1 MEFKNSHILL
11 LCIIAFLGTAG
22 GAILGPALPEMS
34 GPLNVTTQTVALLMS
49 VYALSTAIF
58 TLVIGHFIDRVNR
71 KTILVPCLAI
81 YGLTGLVSFFVTDF
95 TSLLALR
102 FIQGAGVAGMMV
114 LALLIIGDVYKGQNS
129 VKPISRVCISLALG
143 AVLAP
148 LIGGGLAVIGW
159 NYPFLFYVISL
170 PFALAVIAMLP
181 ETKVQTS
188 AENKNGLSEAF
199 SSLRDSRILYTLFMV
214 FCVFF
219 LLFTVLIYIPFLL
232 KAKFGFGAVISG
244 LMLAFEGVAIMALA
258 SRVHS
263 LSTRFS
269 VIRISIVGFVL
280 AGVALIGISFV
291 PSIIAIF
298 LLLLL
303 FGAGYGLAQ
312 TAIDVQIVQVSP
324 AQVRGSILSIHTC
337 MKYLGMCFA
346 PIILGI
352 VLVYSDLN
360 TVFVIAGILGLLL
373 ALITYGMKKRFE
385 KTSGNPV

>member
-1 MEFKNSHILL
+1 M
-11 LCIIAFLGTAG
+11 AG
-22 GAILGPALPEMS
+22 GALLGPVLPEMS
-34 GPLNVTTQTVALLMS
+34 GPLKVTPQTVALLMS

-81 YGLTGLVSFFVTDF
+81 YGLTGLISFFVTDF
-95 TSLLALR
+95 TPLLVLR

-114 LALLIIGDVYKGQNS
+114 LALLIIGDVTKGHDS

-181 ETKVQTS
+181 ETKGKTS
-188 AENKNGLSEAF
+188 ADNKNGLSEAF

-214 FCVFF
+214 FCVYF
-219 LLFTVLIYIPFLL
+219 LLFAVVIYIPFLL
-232 KAKFGFGAVISG
+232 KAEFGFGAASSG
-244 LMLAFEGVAIMALA
+244 LMLAFEGFAIMALA
-258 SRVHS
+258 SRVHL
-263 LSTRFS
+263 LSARFS
-269 VIRISIVGFVL
+269 VIRIIIAGFVL
-280 AGVALIGISFV
+280 VGISLIGISFG

-303 FGAGYGLAQ
+303 FGAGYGLSQ
-312 TAIDVQIVQVSP
+312 TGIDVQIVQVSP
-324 AQVRGSILSIHTC
+324 AQSRGSILSIHTC

-352 VLVYSDLN
+352 VLVYSDLHI
-360 TVFVIAGILGLLL
+360 VFVIAGILGLLL
-373 ALITYGMKKRFE
+373 ALVTYGMKKRFE
-385 KTSGNPV
+385 KSSGNLV